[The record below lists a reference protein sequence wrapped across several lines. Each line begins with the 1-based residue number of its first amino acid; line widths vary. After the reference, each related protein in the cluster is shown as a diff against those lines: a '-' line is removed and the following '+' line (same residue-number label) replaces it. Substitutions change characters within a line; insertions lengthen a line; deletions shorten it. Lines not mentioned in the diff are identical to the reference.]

1 MKIIKL
7 YLYSK
12 GYAGPKCECD
22 LQNKESTSELDKH
35 CYPNNTQ
42 TNDPVCDGHGKCNC
56 GQCLCNDQH
65 VGTYCRCL
73 KSKCPKGPGGKV
85 CSGNGVCVCKG
96 DPPITKCECNSGWY
110 GDNCACKD
118 DDDMCTDKRTGA
130 VCFDRGECQCTL
142 EGKKCECYAGFTGK
156 YCQKDNKDT
165 CVSLEPCVLA
175 KITVD
180 QSEKDNFEKD
190 CDRYRKFKET
200 KIIYAHERYI
210 SCKLGDNIEAEEGGS
225 HYYFATDKGIVQDF
239 TDTLNYC
246 TKVVNMLEADNIA
259 NLANT
264 TANTTADEIDINGD
278 QVIYFVIVEILFSIM
293 KLTASNILYGYILM
307 MSRCTESTFK
317 I

>member
-1 MKIIKL
+1 M
-7 YLYSK
+7 
-12 GYAGPKCECD
+12 
-22 LQNKESTSELDKH
+22 
-35 CYPNNTQ
+35 
-42 TNDPVCDGHGKCNC
+42 
-56 GQCLCNDQH
+56 
-65 VGTYCRCL
+65 
-73 KSKCPKGPGGKV
+73 
-85 CSGNGVCVCKG
+85 
-96 DPPITKCECNSGWY
+96 
-110 GDNCACKD
+110 
-118 DDDMCTDKRTGA
+118 
-130 VCFDRGECQCTL
+130 
-142 EGKKCECYAGFTGK
+142 
-156 YCQKDNKDT
+156 
-165 CVSLEPCVLA
+165 A

-190 CDRYRKFKET
+190 CDSYRKFKET

-293 KLTASNILYGYILM
+293 KLTASSILYGYILM